1 MPNAREN
8 LSLTQIEHDIAGN
21 VIRAYYDKDDKL
33 IFVLD
38 ETVNADKPNVLL
50 VIDSF
55 DGRKWDE
62 VLVNDYNVDLET
74 VRPKRDNKYQKLDI
88 EYGGLDVYADLIS
101 ADENGDDLDD
111 ALDNLNRF
119 RIMSVRR
126 SARERLDAANEVIE
140 KAQDTIKRTN
150 DTIDELR
157 TKIKDLRGRVA
168 AQRREIGRE
177 PTKASAAK
185 ILKTEAQIDATN
197 EKLTRAKKRLT
208 NAQRRLTTAEE
219 DAEIA
224 RALLARDV
232 PKVSSKPKNKIVRQQ
247 APVVVEKIEPKAE
260 EMRDDEEI
268 KPLFDRDPE
277 NLDDSIAFKPIDFGN
292 DAQETQEPVSKPVE
306 QSFETTNESN
316 HDNDDFV
323 PAPLSFT
330 PPTKT
335 EDENVLGETE
345 TPTESDLPVLETLTP
360 EPIADIPE
368 LPTETSY
375 ENDSKPIMPEPL
387 PEPILESQKQI
398 TEDKQAKEPLTA
410 DAPVAVTPVVPVVPV
425 APVTPVRPVSPVMN
439 NVTPVD
445 EKPHKATFMYYVLL
459 VLLIL
464 LSIGTLWLY
473 QKTTSENTP
482 DLAMVVSEKAPT
494 PAPEKPSIVAEPIV
508 QTVSTTPG
516 GDIKEEPVA
525 EPIVSKPIIVEPKP
539 VVTKPSVVDVEPEPV
554 AVDVAPVIESVAIE
568 PEPVVVKPE
577 PAPIEMESSFVMPK
591 PVATYEPEKPRI
603 PTEAEVLATKPGYNV
618 SQNEKMF
625 VAESDYDTDV
635 AYANG
640 ETDDYDEYVDVDV
653 DIEPVVVKEPI
664 TIKEPA
670 IVVAEPEPAEYN
682 QVASVVFDDE
692 PATTSVCEGGAA
704 TDSYGCCPGEEYT
717 YTDDGF
723 MCCNG
728 DDCFPPVED

>member
-8 LSLTQIEHDIAGN
+8 LSLTQTEHDIAGN

-62 VLVNDYNVDLET
+62 VLVNDYNIDLET

-88 EYGGLDVYADLIS
+88 EYGGLDVYADLIA
-101 ADENGDDLDD
+101 ADENGDDLTD

-126 SARERLDAANEVIE
+126 SARERLDAANDVIE

-157 TKIKDLRGRVA
+157 DKVKELRGRVA

-197 EKLTRAKKRLT
+197 EKLARAKKRLT

-224 RALLARDV
+224 RSLLARDV
-232 PKVSSKPKNKIVRQQ
+232 PKVSSKQKTKTVRQQ
-247 APVVVEKIEPKAE
+247 APVVVEEIEPKAK

-268 KPLFDRDPE
+268 KPLFDKDPE
-277 NLDDSIAFKPIDFGN
+277 NLDDSIAFKPIDFG
-292 DAQETQEPVSKPVE
+292 DDEQPSQEPVAKPVDT
-306 QSFETTNESN
+306 FEPTAEPE
-316 HDNDDFV
+316 HKKDDFV

-335 EDENVLGETE
+335 EEDA
-345 TPTESDLPVLETLTP
+345 PAESELPVLETLTP
-360 EPIADIPE
+360 EPIDDVPE
-368 LPTETSY
+368 LPATTPDTDY
-375 ENDSKPIMPEPL
+375 SKPIMPEPL

-398 TEDKQAKEPLTA
+398 TDDKESHEPLTA
-410 DAPVAVTPVVPVVPV
+410 DAPMTVTPVVPVVPV

-459 VLLIL
+459 ILLIL

-482 DLAMVVSEKAPT
+482 DLAVVVSEKAP
-494 PAPEKPSIVAEPIV
+494 APEKPVAVAEPVV
-508 QTVSTTPG
+508 QPVSSTTE
-516 GDIKEEPVA
+516 IKTETVQ

-539 VVTKPSVVDVEPEPV
+539 IVTKPALVDVEPEPV
-554 AVDVAPVIESVAIE
+554 AVEIAPVVESVAVE

-603 PTEAEVLATKPGYNV
+603 PSEAEILATKPGYNV
-618 SQNEKMF
+618 SQNEEMF
-625 VAESDYDTDV
+625 VASNEYDTDFEYD
-635 AYANG
+635 AD
-640 ETDDYDEYVDVDV
+640 EDYVDV

-664 TIKEPA
+664 TIKEPTV
-670 IVVAEPEPAEYN
+670 VVAEPEPAEYT
-682 QVASVVFDDE
+682 QVASIVFDDDEE
-692 PATTSVCEGGAA
+692 PETSVCEGGAT

>member
-8 LSLTQIEHDIAGN
+8 LSLTQTEHDIAGN
-21 VIRAYYDKDDKL
+21 VIRAYYDKNDKL
-33 IFVLD
+33 VFVLD

-62 VLVNDYNVDLET
+62 VLVNDYNIDLET

-88 EYGGLDVYADLIS
+88 EYGGLDVYADLIA
-101 ADENGDDLDD
+101 ADENGDDLTDT
-111 ALDNLNRF
+111 LNNLNRF

-126 SARERLDAANEVIE
+126 SARERLDAANDVIE

-150 DTIDELR
+150 DAIDELR
-157 TKIKDLRGRVA
+157 DKIKELRGRVA

-185 ILKTEAQIDATN
+185 ILKSEAQIDATN

-232 PKVSSKPKNKIVRQQ
+232 PKISSKPKTNIVRQQ
-247 APVVVEKIEPKAE
+247 TPVVVEKIEPKAE

-268 KPLFDRDPE
+268 KPLFDKDPE
-277 NLDDSIAFKPIDFGN
+277 NMDDSIAFKPIDFGDN
-292 DAQETQEPVSKPVE
+292 EQTNQEPISKPVDT
-306 QSFETTNESN
+306 FEPTTEPE
-316 HDNDDFV
+316 HRHDDFV

-335 EDENVLGETE
+335 EED
-345 TPTESDLPVLETLTP
+345 TPAESSAESDLPVLETLTP
-360 EPIADIPE
+360 EPIDNVPE
-368 LPTETSY
+368 LPATTPDTDY
-375 ENDSKPIMPEPL
+375 SKPIMPEPL

-398 TEDKQAKEPLTA
+398 TDDKESHEPLTS
-410 DAPVAVTPVVPVVPV
+410 DAPMAVTPVVPVVPV
-425 APVTPVRPVSPVMN
+425 APVTPVRPVSPVTN

-445 EKPHKATFMYYVLL
+445 QKPHKATFMYYVLL
-459 VLLIL
+459 ILLIL
-464 LSIGTLWLY
+464 LTIGTLWLY

-482 DLAMVVSEKAPT
+482 DLAMVVSEKASAPT
-494 PAPEKPSIVAEPIV
+494 MEKPAVVAEPVV
-508 QTVSTTPG
+508 QTVSTATVADVKTETVP
-516 GDIKEEPVA
+516 EPA
-525 EPIVSKPIIVEPKP
+525 VSKPIIVEPKP
-539 VVTKPSVVDVEPEPV
+539 IVTKPTAVDVEPEPV
-554 AVDVAPVIESVAIE
+554 AVEIAPVVESVAVE
-568 PEPVVVKPE
+568 PEPVVVKSE
-577 PAPIEMESSFVMPK
+577 PAPIEMESPFVMPE

-618 SQNEKMF
+618 SQNEEMF
-625 VAESDYDTDV
+625 VASSEYDSDFTYDND
-635 AYANG
+635 
-640 ETDDYDEYVDVDV
+640 DEYVDMDVDV
-653 DIEPVVVKEPI
+653 EPVVVKEPI
-664 TIKEPA
+664 TIKEPV
-670 IVVAEPEPAEYN
+670 VVAMGPEPAEYN
-682 QVASVVFDDE
+682 QVASIVFDDDE
-692 PATTSVCEGGAA
+692 PKSSICEGGAA
-704 TDSYGCCPGEEYT
+704 TDSYGCCPGEEYK

-723 MCCNG
+723 MCCN
-728 DDCFPPVED
+728 DDECFPPVEN